1 MSRAMRFASVV
12 SVLFCV
18 LVVVFFV
25 LENQQRT
32 TLSFFSWSTA
42 ELPVSVF
49 TILALFVGMII
60 GPVLGVVVGFKRRR
74 EKA

>member
-1 MSRAMRFASVV
+1 MRFASVV